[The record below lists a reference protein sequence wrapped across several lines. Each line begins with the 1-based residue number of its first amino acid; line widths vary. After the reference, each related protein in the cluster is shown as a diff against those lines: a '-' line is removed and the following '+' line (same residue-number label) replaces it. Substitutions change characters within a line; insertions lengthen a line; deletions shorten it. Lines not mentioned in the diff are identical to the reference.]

1 MSGLWGRG
9 GRRASTTLV
18 HHHDTQTQRLA
29 QERLGLLTPRERDV
43 AGLVAQGMTNAEIG
57 ERLFIQPESAKKTV
71 TRILAKLQL
80 RDRVQL
86 VIILRDA
93 QSSR

>member
-1 MSGLWGRG
+1 MP
-9 GRRASTTLV
+9 RATTPR
-18 HHHDTQTQRLA
+18 QRAA
-29 QERLGLLTPRERDV
+29 QERLGLLTTREHEV
-43 AGLVAQGMTNAEIG
+43 AGLVARGMTNAEIG
-57 ERLFIQPESAKKTV
+57 ERLFIQPESVKKTV

-93 QSSR
+93 QSSH